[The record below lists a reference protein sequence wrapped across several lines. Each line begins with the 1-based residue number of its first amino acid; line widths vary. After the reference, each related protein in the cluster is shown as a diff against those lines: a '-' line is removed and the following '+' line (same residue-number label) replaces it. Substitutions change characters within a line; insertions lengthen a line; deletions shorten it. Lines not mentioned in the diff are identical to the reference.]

1 MQEAVLR
8 YAEEKP
14 PLFEP
19 RTLYNFITHF
29 SGEFGGFRLPV
40 QFLANFFTALIF
52 WFFCI
57 KAKERQTTPRAP
69 DWKNVIQTYRHIAFL
84 QASERP

>member
-1 MQEAVLR
+1 MKKIVQEAVLR

-19 RTLYNFITHF
+19 STLYQFITHF

-40 QFLANFFTALIF
+40 QFLASFFTALIF
-52 WFFCI
+52 GSF
-57 KAKERQTTPRAP
+57 ASRQ
-69 DWKNVIQTYRHIAFL
+69 KNDKQNR
-84 QASERP
+84 ERPTGNL

>member
-19 RTLYNFITHF
+19 STLYQFITHF

-52 WFFCI
+52 WCCLHQG
-57 KAKERQTTPRAP
+57 KRTTN
-69 DWKNVIQTYRHIAFL
+69 KT
-84 QASERP
+84 ASARLENAA